1 MTRYKIFFDFDGPIN
16 NVASRYYV
24 IHKILLK
31 KLNIKH
37 DKNFKKFWKI
47 KRSKKNLVFFTKKL
61 SYKKKYYQF
70 WNKIIEKKKFLNLDT
85 LHVYSIKTLKILRN
99 KKYELYLIT
108 LRNNKKNLLNQITK
122 YKIKYLFKKII
133 FPKKKKKIGFSKY
146 YAIKTSKIPLS
157 NSIIIGDT
165 EEDIIAGK
173 LLKIPSVAVLNG
185 IRNKK
190 LIRSFKPTYIINNI
204 NQLENKIKKFYD

>member
-1 MTRYKIFFDFDGPIN
+1 MIKYKIFFDFDGPIN
-16 NVASRYYV
+16 NVAKRYFI

-31 KLNIKH
+31 KLNIRH
-37 DKNFKKFWKI
+37 NNNFEKYWKI
-47 KRSKKNLVFFTKKL
+47 KRSKKDLIFFKKKIL
-61 SYKKKYYQF
+61 YKKKYLKF
-70 WNKIIEKKKFLNLDT
+70 WMKFIEKKKFLHLDK
-85 LHVYSIKTLKILRN
+85 LHFYSIKTLKILRN

-108 LRNNKKNLLNQITK
+108 LRNNKKNLINQITK

-133 FPKKKKKIGFSKY
+133 CPKKNKKIGFSKY
-146 YAIKTSKIPLS
+146 YGIKNSKVPLS

-173 LLKIPSVAVLNG
+173 LLNIPSVAVLNG

-190 LIRSFKPTYIINNI
+190 LIVLFKHTYIINNI
-204 NQLENKIKKFYD
+204 NKL